1 MRIVLVGR
9 NGQLGS
15 DCLQVLSR
23 NHDLVAF
30 GSREL
35 DITDGNQV
43 EEMVRGLHPEVVLNC
58 AAFTKVDACEHER
71 ELAHRINVTGVR
83 NLATSLARHGG
94 KLLHIST
101 DYVFDG
107 QKPVPEPY
115 LEEDAVAPLSYYG
128 RTKVEAE
135 RIIMQELQEYSIV
148 RTAWLYGRHGHN
160 FLKTML
166 RLALR
171 DPVPRIKVVNDQF
184 GSPTWSYRLAEQ
196 LAKIIET
203 AGQGIY
209 HATSEGYATWFEV
222 ARSFLAE
229 MGIAHQIDPC
239 TTADYPTPARR
250 PKNSILENHRLK
262 AQGINLMRFWQD
274 DLKEFI
280 LANRNFLIQEAG
292 NTINGKKDF

>member
-1 MRIVLVGR
+1 MKIVLIGR
-9 NGQLGS
+9 KGQLAS
-15 DCLQVLSR
+15 DCLQVFSR
-23 NHDLVAF
+23 NYDLVAL

-35 DITDGNQV
+35 DITDVFQV
-43 EEMVRGLHPEVVLNC
+43 EEMVRCLHPEVVLNC
-58 AAFTKVDACEHER
+58 AAFTKVDVCEHER
-71 ELAHRINVTGVR
+71 ELAYRINVTGVR
-83 NLATSLARHGG
+83 HLATSLARHGG

-115 LEEDAVAPLSYYG
+115 LEEDAVAALSYYG
-128 RTKVEAE
+128 QTKIEAE
-135 RIIMQELQEYSIV
+135 RIIRQELQEYSIV

-166 RLALR
+166 RLALS
-171 DPVPRIKVVNDQF
+171 DPAPRIRVVNDQF

-209 HATSEGYATWFEV
+209 HATSEGYATWFDV
-222 ARSFLAE
+222 AGSFLAG
-229 MGIAHQIDPC
+229 MGIVHHIEPC
-239 TTADYPTPARR
+239 TTAEYPTPALR

-262 AQGINLMRFWQD
+262 AQGINLMRFWQN
-274 DLKEFI
+274 DLEEFI
-280 LANRNFLIQEAG
+280 LANRNFLIQEAR
-292 NTINGKKDF
+292 NSINGIA